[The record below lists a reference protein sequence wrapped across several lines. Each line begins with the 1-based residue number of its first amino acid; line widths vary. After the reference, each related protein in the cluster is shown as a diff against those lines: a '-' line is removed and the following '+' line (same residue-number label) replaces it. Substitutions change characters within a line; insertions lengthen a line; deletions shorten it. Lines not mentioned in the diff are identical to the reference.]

1 MTSRPF
7 LSLAIAL
14 VMFAQIAQTLY
25 SPALSDISVTF
36 AVSAE
41 MAAQTSSVFFLGFA
55 LGVVVWGR
63 VCDRIGRRPAMLGGL
78 ALYAAATVLGLSVDT
93 FDALLAVQVLAAFG
107 AAVGSVVTQTALR
120 DRYQGAQL
128 GQVFSVIGIALAA
141 GPAIGLLSGTC
152 LVQLFGYQGTLGGL
166 LMLSLILLVWCGR
179 SLPETLPVRLP
190 AQPLLKTLWR
200 MLKDPSIWRSSFLV
214 AAFNVALFSYYNL
227 APFQFER
234 LGLAPT
240 LFGYSGVILA
250 LGSGLGAWLN
260 KRLLARG
267 FDGRQLSAIA
277 AMVLLIGGLSVQ
289 GLLDS
294 GGFVLAMLLVVLA
307 FGMAIPN
314 VLGAA
319 LVHYGD
325 CLGSAGALFGLFYY
339 VLIGG
344 ALMLA
349 AWFQALGWTL
359 ILCGTL
365 AVCLTV
371 RQARTLRRQLSDVG
385 DHA

>member
-1 MTSRPF
+1 MTSRP
-7 LSLAIAL
+7 LLHLAIAL
-14 VMFAQIAQTLY
+14 VMFPQIAQTLY
-25 SPALSDISVTF
+25 SPALADISQAF
-36 AVSAE
+36 AVSAQ
-41 MAAQTSSVFFLGFA
+41 MAAQTLSVFFLGFA

-63 VCDRIGRRPAMLGGL
+63 LCDRAGRRPVMLAGL
-78 ALYAAATVLGLSVDT
+78 ALYGAATVLGLNASS
-93 FDALLAVQVLAAFG
+93 FDALLAFQALAAFG
-107 AAVGSVVTQTALR
+107 AAVGSVVTQTVLR
-120 DRYQGAQL
+120 DRFQGAEL
-128 GQVFSVIGIALAA
+128 GQVFSIIGIALAA
-141 GPAIGLLSGTC
+141 SPAIGLFSGAG
-152 LVQLFGYQGTLGGL
+152 LVGLLGYQGVLGAL
-166 LMLSLILLVWCGR
+166 LLLSLTLLLWCVCA
-179 SLPETLPVRLP
+179 LPETLPVRLP
-190 AQPLLKTLWR
+190 PPPLLKTLWR
-200 MLKDPSIWRSSFLV
+200 MLADPAIWRSAWLV

-234 LGLAPT
+234 LGLSPAM
-240 LFGYSGVILA
+240 FGYSGVVLA

-267 FDGRQLSAIA
+267 FDGNQLSALA
-277 AMVLLIGGLSVQ
+277 ALVLLVGGLGVQ

-294 GGFVLAMLLVVLA
+294 GTFVAPMLLVVLA

-319 LVHYGD
+319 LVHYKD
-325 CLGSAGALFGLFYY
+325 CLGTAGALFGLFYY

-365 AVCLTV
+365 AVGL
-371 RQARTLRRQLSDVG
+371 TLRQLLRAKRQSSRAG
-385 DHA
+385 N

>member
-7 LSLAIAL
+7 LGLAIAL
-14 VMFAQIAQTLY
+14 VMFPQIAQTLY
-25 SPALSDISVTF
+25 SPALADISLTF

-41 MAAQTSSVFFLGFA
+41 MAAQMLSVFFLGFA
-55 LGVVVWGR
+55 LGVVVWGG

-78 ALYAAATVLGLSVDT
+78 ALYALGTVLGLNVDT
-93 FDALLAVQVLAAFG
+93 FDALLAVQALAAFG
-107 AAVGSVVTQTALR
+107 AAVGSVVTQTILR
-120 DRYQGAQL
+120 DRYQGAEL
-128 GQVFSVIGIALAA
+128 GKVFSMIGIPLAA
-141 GPAIGLLSGTC
+141 SPAIGLFSGAS
-152 LVQLFGYQGTLGGL
+152 LVRFFGYQGTLGGL
-166 LMLSLILLVWCGR
+166 LMLSLILLWWSAR
-179 SLPETLPVRLP
+179 SLPETLEGSVPP
-190 AQPLLKTLWR
+190 QPLLTTLWR
-200 MLKDPSIWRSSFLV
+200 MLKDPDIWRSSFLV

-234 LGLAPT
+234 LGLSPE
-240 LFGYSGVILA
+240 LFGYSGAILA

-267 FDGRQLSAIA
+267 FDGSQLSAVA
-277 AMVLLIGGLSVQ
+277 AIVLLMGGISVQ

-294 GGFVLAMLLVVLA
+294 AGFVVAMLLIVLA

-319 LVHYGD
+319 LVRYGD
-325 CLGSAGALFGLFYY
+325 CLGTAGALFGLFYY
-339 VLIGG
+339 LLIGG

-359 ILCGTL
+359 ILCGSL

-371 RQARTLRRQLSDVG
+371 HLMWERACSR
-385 DHA
+385 

>member
-7 LSLAIAL
+7 LGLAIAL
-14 VMFAQIAQTLY
+14 VMFPQIAQTLY
-25 SPALSDISVTF
+25 SPALADISLTF

-41 MAAQTSSVFFLGFA
+41 MAAQMLSVFFLGFA

-63 VCDRIGRRPAMLGGL
+63 VCDRIGRRPAMMGGL
-78 ALYAAATVLGLSVDT
+78 ALYALGTVLGLNVDT
-93 FDALLAVQVLAAFG
+93 FDALLAVQALAAFG
-107 AAVGSVVTQTALR
+107 AAVGSVVTQTILR
-120 DRYQGAQL
+120 DRYQGAEL
-128 GQVFSVIGIALAA
+128 GKVFSMIGIALAA
-141 GPAIGLLSGTC
+141 SPAIGLSSGAS
-152 LVQLFGYQGTLGGL
+152 LVRFFGYQGTLGGL
-166 LMLSLILLVWCGR
+166 LMLSLILLLWSAR
-179 SLPETLPVRLP
+179 SLPETLAVRVP
-190 AQPLLKTLWR
+190 PQPLLTTLWR
-200 MLKDPSIWRSSFLV
+200 MLKDPVIWRSSFLV

-234 LGLAPT
+234 LGLSPE

-267 FDGRQLSAIA
+267 FAGSHLSTLA
-277 AMVLLIGGLSVQ
+277 AMLLLVGGVIVQ
-289 GLLDS
+289 GLLDT
-294 GGFVLAMLLVVLA
+294 GGFVAAMLLVVLA

-319 LVHYGD
+319 LVHYRD
-325 CLGSAGALFGLFYY
+325 CLGTAGALFGLFYY
-339 VLIGG
+339 LLIGG

-349 AWFQALGWTL
+349 AWSQALGWTL
-359 ILCGTL
+359 IACGTL

-371 RQARTLRRQLSDVG
+371 PQVG
-385 DHA
+385 KPICDST

>member
-7 LSLAIAL
+7 LGLAIAL
-14 VMFAQIAQTLY
+14 VMFPQIAQTLY
-25 SPALSDISVTF
+25 SPALADISLTF

-41 MAAQTSSVFFLGFA
+41 MAAQMLSVFFLGFA
-55 LGVVVWGR
+55 LGVVVWGG

-78 ALYAAATVLGLSVDT
+78 ALYALGTVLGLNVDT
-93 FDALLAVQVLAAFG
+93 FDALLAVQALAAFG
-107 AAVGSVVTQTALR
+107 AAVGSVVTQTILR
-120 DRYQGAQL
+120 DRYQGAEL
-128 GQVFSVIGIALAA
+128 GKVFSMIGIPLAA
-141 GPAIGLLSGTC
+141 SPAIGLFSGAS
-152 LVQLFGYQGTLGGL
+152 LVRFFGYQGTLGGL
-166 LMLSLILLVWCGR
+166 LMLSLILLWWSAR
-179 SLPETLPVRLP
+179 SLPETLEGSVPP
-190 AQPLLKTLWR
+190 QPLLTTLWR
-200 MLKDPSIWRSSFLV
+200 MLKDPDIWRSSFLV

-234 LGLAPT
+234 LGLSPE
-240 LFGYSGVILA
+240 LFGYSGAILA

-267 FDGRQLSAIA
+267 FDGSQLSAVA
-277 AMVLLIGGLSVQ
+277 AIVLLMGGISVQ

-294 GGFVLAMLLVVLA
+294 AGFVVAMLLIVLA

-319 LVHYGD
+319 LVRYGD
-325 CLGSAGALFGLFYY
+325 CLGTAGALFGLFYY
-339 VLIGG
+339 LLIGG

-359 ILCGTL
+359 ILCGSL

-371 RQARTLRRQLSDVG
+371 HLMW
-385 DHA
+385 